1 MVEVHVGLGFTTS
14 ATTTEIVDAVRGI
27 LPQGSALVGLAT
39 AAVKAFAPALIDAAQ
54 ILSVDVAAFTSE
66 ELAAV
71 PVPSPSG
78 RVHQAVG
85 TASVAEAAAIL
96 ATGHGQLIVGKTS
109 TGAVTV
115 AVASKVSPAS
125 TGFPASTA
133 FPASIKIDDEM
144 ECE

>member
-1 MVEVHVGLGFTTS
+1 LSRLLVPEVYVGVGFTTS
-14 ATTTEIVDAVRGI
+14 ATAAEIVDAVRGAA
-27 LPQGSALVGLAT
+27 PQDSTVVGLAT
-39 AAVKAFAPALIDAAQ
+39 SVGRACAPALIDAAK
-54 ILSVDVAAFTSE
+54 ILAVDVTAYTAE

-71 PVPSPSG
+71 PVPSPSS

-96 ATGHGQLIVGKTS
+96 ASGHGPLAVGKTS

-115 AVASKVSPAS
+115 AVASKVPPAS
-125 TGFPASTA
+125 T
-133 FPASIKIDDEM
+133 KIDDEM

>member
-1 MVEVHVGLGFTTS
+1 MAEVYVGLGFTTTAS
-14 ATTTEIVDAVRGI
+14 AVEIVDAVRGI
-27 LPQGSALVGLAT
+27 VPQGATLVGLAT

-71 PVPSPSG
+71 HVPSPST
-78 RVHQAVG
+78 RVEQAVG

-96 ATGHGQLIVGKTS
+96 ATGHGQLTVGKTS

-115 AVASKVSPAS
+115 AVASKVPPAS
-125 TGFPASTA
+125 AGFPARTA
-133 FPASIKIDDEM
+133 FPASTKIDDEM